1 MAQVEGRLAYLLEA
15 IVTTL
20 QAYDPLVDGYLDGNP
35 ARVIDQPSKTGIPD
49 AELFVHVA
57 FVDKNE
63 SRMGQ
68 VGNRVRASF
77 DVTVVASQPYWE
89 SHDRLHLY
97 DVADTVGEA
106 LDGGIAPGVVP
117 ISGGGGPGEISAG
130 GDGDDDL
137 VGHVTLPQRY
147 RYQTRGV

>member
-49 AELFVHVA
+49 AELFVNVEL
-57 FVDKNE
+57 VDKNE
-63 SRMGQ
+63 SRMGP
-68 VGNRVRASF
+68 VGNRVRAGF
-77 DVTVVASQPYWE
+77 QVAVVASQPYWE
-89 SHDRLHLY
+89 SHGRLHLY
-97 DVADTVGEA
+97 DVADTVAEA

-117 ISGGGGPGEISAG
+117 IGGANGPGEIQVG
-130 GDGDDDL
+130 GGEDDDI
-137 VGHVTLPQRY
+137 VGHVTLPQRF